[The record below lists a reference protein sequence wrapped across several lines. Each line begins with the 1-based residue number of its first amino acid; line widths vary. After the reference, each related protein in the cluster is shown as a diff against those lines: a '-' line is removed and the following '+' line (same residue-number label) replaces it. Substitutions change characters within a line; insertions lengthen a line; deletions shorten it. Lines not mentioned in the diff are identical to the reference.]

1 VILRGSIKAGHFQP
15 EFAMMQAE
23 SSGGYQKLPS
33 IHQGIETLLDRL
45 EESQRETLPDEFN
58 QEAGQSKNAT
68 STENSGLVQADLISL
83 VSRDTVVSGDTWQ
96 KKQRVRGYAYV
107 EDVTK
112 HTLVKLFPF
121 VAGLSDD
128 EGNILRTRMR
138 THLAKL
144 LTMADNT
151 VKLGTKEGFLAV
163 GEIRAHLSLEES
175 SPNGV
180 AFLRLLVVSRWQE
193 DWLKHLNAEE
203 ALLYINFL
211 EQTGKKSELQVVVD
225 LWGLVK
231 AEGDKDLVG
240 ANILYNF
247 EK

>member
-1 VILRGSIKAGHFQP
+1 
-15 EFAMMQAE
+15 MAE
-23 SSGGYQKLPS
+23 
-33 IHQGIETLLDRL
+33 
-45 EESQRETLPDEFN
+45 
-58 QEAGQSKNAT
+58 A
-68 STENSGLVQADLISL
+68 
-83 VSRDTVVSGDTWQ
+83 
-96 KKQRVRGYAYV
+96 QRVRGYAYV

-151 VKLGTKEGFLAV
+151 VKLGIKEGFLAV
-163 GEIRAHLSLEES
+163 GEIRAHLYLEES

-240 ANILYNF
+240 AKILYNF